1 MPEHG
6 NVCRHILL
14 KKTKNKNEEAAYN
27 RIANNDAGA
36 TSCTEGGY

>member
-14 KKTKNKNEEAAYN
+14 KKNKDEEAAYN
-27 RIANNDAGA
+27 RIADNDAGA